1 MISEISPSAFSLGDS
16 TVGETGE
23 LDAPGLHHQRAS
35 DLQIAGE
42 LEHGAAVKDRAPRLR
57 RGKTDAPGHPEAFVD
72 ASERLGG
79 DKTTDHALAV
89 IGLEAVDPH
98 IVEWQPV
105 PNRQQLAGDDMKA
118 ALGKFRDAG
127 AFGIP
132 KGGKF
137 FDGGLAPV
145 RALEIVERENV
156 TRHWPDQARA
166 RLDAAVIVHQ
176 AGGGDLTAARCDC
189 SLISSRPP
197 GARAAS
203 SASARGRGRLRS
215 LRSTG
220 SSVFRRRPR
229 HGCAPSAVR

>member
-89 IGLEAVDPH
+89 IGLEAVDAH
-98 IVEWQPV
+98 VLGRQPV
-105 PNRQQLAGDDMKA
+105 PDRQQEAGDDVKA
-118 ALGKFRDAG
+118 ALGELRNAGTFGFPQRRKFRCGASRQCEWAKWSRLTVSRAIGRTRRVRGSTRPSSCIRLAAG
-127 AFGIP
+127 
-132 KGGKF
+132 
-137 FDGGLAPV
+137 
-145 RALEIVERENV
+145 
-156 TRHWPDQARA
+156 TC
-166 RLDAAVIVHQ
+166 
-176 AGGGDLTAARCDC
+176 TAARCDC

-197 GARAAS
+197 AARAAS
-203 SASARGRGRLRS
+203 SASARGNGRLRS
-215 LRSTG
+215 LRSTW
-220 SSVFRRRPR
+220 
-229 HGCAPSAVR
+229 

>member
-89 IGLEAVDPH
+89 IGLEAVDAH
-98 IVEWQPV
+98 VLGRQPV
-105 PNRQQLAGDDMKA
+105 TDRQQEAGDDVKA
-118 ALGKFRDAG
+118 ALGEFRDAG
-127 AFGIP
+127 TFGFP
-132 KGGKF
+132 QRRKF
-137 FDGGLAPV
+137 PLWRLAPV
-145 RALEIVERENV
+145 RTGEVVEADRLP
-156 TRHWPDQARA
+156 RHGPDQARA

-176 AGGGDLTAARCDC
+176 AGSGDLDGGAMRLLVDQQPAAR
-189 SLISSRPP
+189 RP
-197 GARAAS
+197 
-203 SASARGRGRLRS
+203 GRLQR
-215 LRSTG
+215 LGERQG
-220 SSVFRRRPR
+220 
-229 HGCAPSAVR
+229 AVAVLAQHR